1 MIHINEKTSQLT
13 TSQIVLYQP
22 DENISLEVKLEQDT
36 VWLTQAQMVELFQTS
51 KQNVSLHIGN
61 IFKEGELQ
69 SELVVKESL
78 TTTPHGAI
86 PGKNQRKKVKLYNLD
101 VIISLG
107 YRVKSIRGTQF
118 RIWATNVLRDHL
130 LKGYSVNHQLVA
142 LQERVDDRFSAIEQT
157 LQKHEEQISFFI
169 RTNEQP
175 TYQLYNNGC
184 VFDAWTYVSDL
195 IRKATER
202 IILIDNYVDDRVLA
216 IMDKRQPT
224 VTCTIHTRYTEQFQT
239 DLQKHNEQYPEIRYV
254 QLPQRKHDRYLIIDQ
269 TVYMLGDSLKNMGSS
284 LTAIIRTEMT
294 PQEILSKLG

>member
-22 DENISLEVKLEQDT
+22 NETLSLEVKVDDTLNT
-36 VWLTQAQMVELFQTS
+36 VWLSIDQMAELFGRDKS
-51 KQNVSLHIGN
+51 VIGKHVRAC
-61 IFKEGELQ
+61 FKEGELK
-69 SELVVKESL
+69 KESVWAKFAY
-78 TTTPHGAI
+78 TAKD
-86 PGKNQRKKVKLYNLD
+86 GKNYQVDFYNLD
-101 VIISLG
+101 VIISVG
-107 YRVKSIRGTQF
+107 YRVKSQRGTQF
-118 RIWATNVLRDHL
+118 RIWATNVLCQYL

-216 IMDKRQPT
+216 IMDKRQPS

-254 QLPQRKHDRYLIIDQ
+254 QLPHRKHDRYLIIDH

-294 PQEILSKLG
+294 PQEILSKLA